1 MASRLFLLAVAG
13 SAAVAQMESMSGME
27 PSTTM
32 EGGDAMTAHSSSAA
46 AGSSAA
52 SWTEASMTSIMT
64 SMPSAIMP
72 SDVSASL
79 GGSTTPTTLVVD
91 TMTPPAPSSGKTWA
105 MATPEDVSGV
115 STSGIALSTGSSS
128 NKAGS
133 TGAATVNGMSSVYN
147 KISMGLLAL
156 CIVASAA
163 VQM

>member
-13 SAAVAQMESMSGME
+13 SAAVAQTESMPGTKSLAII
-27 PSTTM
+27 
-32 EGGDAMTAHSSSAA
+32 EGDDAMMAHSSSAA
-46 AGSSAA
+46 AGSAA
-52 SWTEASMTSIMT
+52 ATWTETSMMT

-79 GGSTTPTTLVVD
+79 GGSTTPSTLVVD

-115 STSGIALSTGSSS
+115 STSKIALSTGSSS
-128 NKAGS
+128 TKASS
-133 TGAATVNGMSSVYN
+133 TGAATVNGMSSVYD

-156 CIVASAA
+156 CVVASAA
-163 VQM
+163 VQL